1 MGPQKSQYR
10 ETPKQQATYTQP
22 KRTQPGWLSSSLYR
36 PDWQE
41 WRHSVSQWCLS
52 SQHDTHIHTHLRTSN
67 PGNTKPQAS
76 NNQKKT
82 KKQNKKNLPSGRNL
96 QVSPT
101 QMANTSRDQLDIVN
115 NRYGPG
121 DCPISGGSHYLI
133 QAYPVAKQEYRH

>member
-1 MGPQKSQYR
+1 MTR
-10 ETPKQQATYTQP
+10 TYT
-22 KRTQPGWLSSSLYR
+22 RTYAPPIQVIQNL
-36 PDWQE
+36 
-41 WRHSVSQWCLS
+41 
-52 SQHDTHIHTHLRTSN
+52 
-67 PGNTKPQAS
+67 KQAI
-76 NNQKKT
+76 T
-82 KKQNKKNLPSGRNL
+82 KKRQKNKKKNLPSGRNL